1 MEKPK
6 IYEIPKDIYLFENVP
21 LVLHDMSTVYSLCT
35 QNYYLHKYGCPNFGE
50 KEGCPPNVLH
60 ISQQYDLD
68 SINMLLLRFP
78 FYSYISQKKEIHPD
92 WSMRALCNQRHW
104 QNHLKASLNK
114 YWDNVEERYPDYKVI
129 KNPEAQGVNVQET
142 LKQLDIDLL
151 WPKTDENNEIL
162 EIPDYMYHVYLLGK
176 ELE

>member
-1 MEKPK
+1 MEKLK
-6 IYEIPKDIYLFENVP
+6 IYEIPKYISLIENIP

-68 SINMLLLRFP
+68 SINILLLKFP
-78 FYSYISQKKEIHPD
+78 FESYISQKKELHPD
-92 WSMRALCNQRHW
+92 WSMRALCNPRHW
-104 QNHLKASLNK
+104 QNHLKTSLNEYWNSIEEK
-114 YWDNVEERYPDYKVI
+114 YPEYKLI
-129 KNPEAQGVNVQET
+129 KNPEAQGVNVEKT
-142 LKQLDIDLL
+142 LKQLDIDLQ
-151 WPKTDENNEIL
+151 WPKTDEHSQIC
-162 EIPDYMYHVYLLGK
+162 EIPDYIYHVYLFGK

>member
-6 IYEIPKDIYLFENVP
+6 IYEIPKDTNIFENVP
-21 LVLHDMSTVYSLCT
+21 LVLHDMDTVYSLCT

-68 SINMLLLRFP
+68 SINMLLLKFP
-78 FYSYISQKKEIHPD
+78 FNSYISQKKETHPD
-92 WSMRALCNQRHW
+92 WSMRALCNPRHW
-104 QNHLKASLNK
+104 QNHLKASLNE
-114 YWDNVEERYPDYKVI
+114 YWDNVKEKYPDYKVI
-129 KNPEAQGVNVQET
+129 RNPEAQGVNVQET
-142 LKQLDIDLL
+142 LKLLDIDLC
-151 WPKTDENNEIL
+151 WPKTDEKFEIS
-162 EIPDYMYHVYLLGK
+162 EVPEYIYHVYLLGK